1 MPEKELSSAALYGKG
16 IFTTVAIAD
25 GVPFLWEKHWGRLSA
40 DATKIGIELSRHS
53 GEATRRA
60 LAKEIA
66 NSGLT
71 DGRARV
77 FQAVY
82 TDKALS
88 SQCADCHNVHP
99 DSPKRDFKAGDVMGG
114 MLVTIPLPQ

>member
-1 MPEKELSSAALYGKG
+1 MEKKLLSSAELFGKG
-16 IFTTVAIAD
+16 IFTTVAITH
-25 GVPFLWEKHWGRLSA
+25 GEPFLWEKHWRRLSA
-40 DATKIGIELSRHS
+40 DAAKIGIELSRHS

-77 FQAVY
+77 TFSDESPSRIWS
-82 TDKALS
+82 TEGEKKTGLS
-88 SQCADCHNVHP
+88 IIVAE
-99 DSPKRDFKAGDVMGG
+99 
-114 MLVTIPLPQ
+114 